1 MWWSAEISIASIL
14 LNLIRKFDRNL
25 WCLLIHYIEL
35 EVIPNYYFDVTV
47 VLVAADLTWLLM
59 SVIQLETLLGEM
71 SFSIFLCYMCSVEFC
86 ILQLRCHLSSSH
98 SVDIDSVV
106 SSVFLLSVLGVAGN
120 TSRWMLM
127 NVSALIRKTFLC
139 NTQYHSQ

>member
-59 SVIQLETLLGEM
+59 SVIQLETLLGDM
-71 SFSIFLCYMCSVEFC
+71 SFSIFFCATCAPLNSAFYSCAATYQVAIVSTLTVSLVVFFFFPFLAWQATHHVEC
-86 ILQLRCHLSSSH
+86 WWI
-98 SVDIDSVV
+98 
-106 SSVFLLSVLGVAGN
+106 
-120 TSRWMLM
+120 
-127 NVSALIRKTFLC
+127 
-139 NTQYHSQ
+139 